1 MQSHQ
6 TFREN
11 QMINITV
18 QNVQLSAGVP
28 CTDIN
33 VCSQLQQDLHT
44 AEVLVGDSK
53 VKRSVAIFVTEVQ
66 S

>member
-1 MQSHQ
+1 
-6 TFREN
+6 
-11 QMINITV
+11 MINITV